1 MWPRPTQFELDSD
14 TSLPVDPGAAPWIA
28 PLGETICPTTHAGFF
43 IFTLVLLVTPC
54 HKKNPVATK
63 CRQAGEGET
72 EAEPVSQT
80 LWCPPPPG
88 SPWTTPESK
97 RNHRKQFPHMLTAS
111 HPKHLPP
118 YSLSQERRASAGA
131 CSAPRAPELICF
143 FSSLFLPAWFS
154 PRITLQINCVHP
166 RSCLRLYFLGNLN
179 KEAGRRL
186 VPQWRREV
194 VRASPRKGAMRMQR
208 AGWSHRSFKGRM
220 DGNWQL
226 IRYGCGRAEWDKG
239 GG

>member
-1 MWPRPTQFELDSD
+1 MPAFSFSHWFCL
-14 TSLPVDPGAAPWIA
+14 W
-28 PLGETICPTTHAGFF
+28 HH
-43 IFTLVLLVTPC
+43 VT
-54 HKKNPVATK
+54 K
-63 CRQAGEGET
+63 R
-72 EAEPVSQT
+72 T
-80 LWCPPPPG
+80 LWLQSADRQEKEKLRQNQCHRHYDVPPPPG

-131 CSAPRAPELICF
+131 CSAPQAPELICF

-166 RSCLRLYFLGNLN
+166 RSCLRLYFLGNPN